1 MPMLRCRPILR
12 RLSLPTTPA
21 ATTQTTN
28 AAAPIACSRPRAG
41 DQIWLISTRQLGCG
55 VCLDGDPGL
64 RFWRYEGNRWQN
76 ADLKAFLAAD
86 DPHTPTDFYIHGNS
100 TTAEDANNDGFT
112 VYDRLVAQA
121 AKDRPMRFV
130 IWSWPTDPGRHP
142 VQLIRSHAYRA
153 DTDAWY
159 LGWLLSRMD
168 RRVPIGLAGY
178 SFGARV
184 ATGAIHLMGGGA
196 LSGSSLKLDPKA
208 GRPVISAV
216 LLAAAEDAGWLSPG
230 APNGMAIPTVDRMLL
245 LNNGCDSALKH
256 YPLMDRCTRASALGY
271 VGLATSDPKIEQF
284 DECCAVGTEHNWAN
298 YFCNECLVALM
309 RPYLYLSAPAPISSA
324 VSGVDKLRP
333 PGKT

>member
-1 MPMLRCRPILR
+1 MNANRRNFSMRCRTLISFAVAIGLLTLASTSRLLASPPMPAAVPANAVSSVNADAPVPPDPPA
-12 RLSLPTTPA
+12 LSLPSAPTV
-21 ATTQTTN
+21 TTQTIQ
-28 AAAPIACSRPRAG
+28 AAEPIACSRPRVG

-64 RFWRYEGNRWQN
+64 RFWRYEGNRWQG

-100 TTAEDANNDGFT
+100 TTAADANNDGFT

-142 VQLIRSHAYRA
+142 LQLIRSHAYRA

-178 SFGARV
+178 SFGRELPPARF
-184 ATGAIHLMGGGA
+184 T
-196 LSGSSLKLDPKA
+196 
-208 GRPVISAV
+208 
-216 LLAAAEDAGWLSPG
+216 
-230 APNGMAIPTVDRMLL
+230 
-245 LNNGCDSALKH
+245 
-256 YPLMDRCTRASALGY
+256 
-271 VGLATSDPKIEQF
+271 
-284 DECCAVGTEHNWAN
+284 
-298 YFCNECLVALM
+298 
-309 RPYLYLSAPAPISSA
+309 
-324 VSGVDKLRP
+324 
-333 PGKT
+333 